1 MNIQNNLTTED
12 LINDYENTSRYEV
25 ILTNNFLEFFPNPE
39 ERKFA
44 IDEILDCLLNDHMA
58 AIDEGYLLLI
68 EGIIPFYSDEAELNG
83 ERFNFHIY
91 LNKEKNYLHLI
102 LDKSNKGDNFKFF
115 NINHEDNITMSE
127 IIH

>member
-12 LINDYENTSRYEV
+12 LINDYENTSRYEI

-83 ERFNFHIY
+83 ER
-91 LNKEKNYLHLI
+91 
-102 LDKSNKGDNFKFF
+102 
-115 NINHEDNITMSE
+115 
-127 IIH
+127 